1 MIFPAFLRGP
11 WVPDL
16 WISIAAGFP
25 ILRPKNCLVFS
36 NFNPSQNHSW
46 GNHSRHGIPGRGKH
60 FKALK
65 PQTETVPEFLS
76 CVSTSPFRS
85 SQIQWTN
92 QKKWLT
98 PKNYIQWYTM
108 IYPLIRKSGW
118 WNFPVGFAEALWF
131 SLGWSSQWCL
141 GIEIDGPV
149 WLLHF
154 SDYHWVIGPFR
165 WRKKHTYIYIYL
177 GPIPPSIFWGVPE
190 WKQGYSSM
198 TSSCPAWLL
207 TFSRNASPFG
217 GIHHFLSINKPR
229 HRILQGYARFFGGS
243 CSKPPKK

>member
-154 SDYHWVIGPFR
+154 SDYHWIIGPFR
-165 WRKKHTYIYIYL
+165 WRKKHTYIYIFRTY
-177 GPIPPSIFWGVPE
+177 PTI
-190 WKQGYSSM
+190 
-198 TSSCPAWLL
+198 
-207 TFSRNASPFG
+207 
-217 GIHHFLSINKPR
+217 HFLGGSRMEARLFLDDIILSCMASY
-229 HRILQGYARFFGGS
+229 ILQKRIALWRNSSLFIYQQTS
-243 CSKPPKK
+243 T